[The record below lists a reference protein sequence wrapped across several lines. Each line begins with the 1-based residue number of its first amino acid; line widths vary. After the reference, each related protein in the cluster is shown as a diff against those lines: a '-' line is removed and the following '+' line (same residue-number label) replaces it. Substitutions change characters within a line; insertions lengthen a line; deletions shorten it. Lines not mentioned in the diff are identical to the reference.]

1 MSLVSP
7 YLPWEKFLK
16 AHSLLGVGCVV
27 AEQAFRLTVTEGI
40 GRTRLGGGEG
50 KRPTVKFFKCEN
62 IFLKIQCLCE
72 IGVDITDLL
81 S

>member
-1 MSLVSP
+1 MPLVSP
-7 YLPWEKFLK
+7 YLPCEKFLK

-27 AEQAFRLTVTEGI
+27 AEQAFRFTVTEGV
-40 GRTRLGGGEG
+40 GRRGLGGGEG

-62 IFLKIQCLCE
+62 IFLKIQCLCAV
-72 IGVDITDLL
+72 GVDITNLL